1 MTYFREPF
9 LKLIDNSFYG
19 DTKWFYNKTNNEG
32 ATVKRTRLEES
43 TCPVARSLDII
54 GDWWSLLI
62 VRDALRGLKRF
73 GEFQKSLGIAKNML
87 ASRLK
92 QLVEE
97 GILVL
102 QPASDGSAWQE
113 YVLTE
118 KGRALQTVLV
128 ALSQWGN
135 DFLFADNEFGSV
147 LVDAQNRR
155 PLRRLT
161 IVSNDGRELSP
172 EDVVTKLP

>member
-1 MTYFREPF
+1 M
-9 LKLIDNSFYG
+9 
-19 DTKWFYNKTNNEG
+19 
-32 ATVKRTRLEES
+32 KRTRLEES

-62 VRDALRGLKRF
+62 VRDALRGIKRF

-87 ASRLK
+87 TTRLK
-92 QLVEE
+92 LLVDE
-97 GILVL
+97 GILRL

-135 DFLFADNEFGSV
+135 EFLFAENE
-147 LVDAQNRR
+147 
-155 PLRRLT
+155 
-161 IVSNDGRELSP
+161 
-172 EDVVTKLP
+172 

>member
-1 MTYFREPF
+1 M
-9 LKLIDNSFYG
+9 
-19 DTKWFYNKTNNEG
+19 
-32 ATVKRTRLEES
+32 KRTRLEES

-92 QLVEE
+92 KLVEE

-147 LVDAQNRR
+147 LVDAQNRK

-161 IVSNDGRELSP
+161 LVSHDGVNCPPKMLCRNGLNRILS
-172 EDVVTKLP
+172 KR

>member
-1 MTYFREPF
+1 M
-9 LKLIDNSFYG
+9 
-19 DTKWFYNKTNNEG
+19 
-32 ATVKRTRLEES
+32 KRTRLEES

-62 VRDALRGLKRF
+62 VRDALRGIKRF

-87 ASRLK
+87 TARLK
-92 QLVEE
+92 LLVDE
-97 GILVL
+97 GILRL

-113 YVLTE
+113 YVLTD

-135 DFLFADNEFGSV
+135 EFLFAEKECGTV
-147 LVDAQNRR
+147 LVDSEQRK
-155 PLRRLT
+155 PLRKLLL
-161 IVSNDGRELSP
+161 IADDGRELTP
-172 EDVVTKLP
+172 EEVVAKLPS

>member
-1 MTYFREPF
+1 M
-9 LKLIDNSFYG
+9 
-19 DTKWFYNKTNNEG
+19 
-32 ATVKRTRLEES
+32 KRTRMVNT

-62 VRDALRGLKRF
+62 VRDALRGITRF

-87 ASRLK
+87 TVRLK
-92 QLVEE
+92 QLVDAD
-97 GILVL
+97 ILRL

-135 DFLFADNEFGSV
+135 DFLFDTDDTATV
-147 LVDAQNRR
+147 LVDSTHRK
-155 PLRRLT
+155 PLRRLEL
-161 IVSNDGRELSP
+161 IAEDGRKLEP
-172 EDVVTKLP
+172 AEVQPKLPVR

>member
-1 MTYFREPF
+1 M
-9 LKLIDNSFYG
+9 
-19 DTKWFYNKTNNEG
+19 
-32 ATVKRTRLEES
+32 KRTRLEES

-62 VRDALRGLKRF
+62 VRDALRGIKRF

-87 ASRLK
+87 TSRLK
-92 QLVEE
+92 LLVDED
-97 GILVL
+97 ILRL

-113 YVLTE
+113 YVLTD

-135 DFLFADNEFGSV
+135 EFLFAENECGTV
-147 LVDAQNRR
+147 LVDSEQRK
-155 PLRRLT
+155 PLRKLAL
-161 IVSNDGRELSP
+161 IADDGRELTP
-172 EDVVTKLP
+172 EEIVAKLPS

>member
-1 MTYFREPF
+1 M
-9 LKLIDNSFYG
+9 
-19 DTKWFYNKTNNEG
+19 
-32 ATVKRTRLEES
+32 KRTRLEES

-62 VRDALRGLKRF
+62 VRDALRGIKRF

-87 ASRLK
+87 TARLK
-92 QLVEE
+92 LLVDE
-97 GILVL
+97 GILRL

-113 YVLTE
+113 YVLTD

-135 DFLFADNEFGSV
+135 EFLFADNECGTV
-147 LVDAQNRR
+147 LVDTEQRN
-155 PLRRLT
+155 PLRKLAL
-161 IVSNDGRELSP
+161 IADDGRELTP
-172 EDVVTKLP
+172 EEIVAKLPS

>member
-1 MTYFREPF
+1 M
-9 LKLIDNSFYG
+9 
-19 DTKWFYNKTNNEG
+19 
-32 ATVKRTRLEES
+32 KRTRLEES

-62 VRDALRGLKRF
+62 VRDALRGIKRF

-87 ASRLK
+87 TTRLK
-92 QLVEE
+92 LLVDE
-97 GILVL
+97 GILAL

-135 DFLFADNEFGSV
+135 EFLFAENECGTV
-147 LVDAQNRR
+147 LVDGEQRK
-155 PLRRLT
+155 PLRKLAL
-161 IVSNDGRELSP
+161 IADDGRELTP
-172 EDVVTKLP
+172 EEIVAKLPS

>member
-1 MTYFREPF
+1 M
-9 LKLIDNSFYG
+9 
-19 DTKWFYNKTNNEG
+19 
-32 ATVKRTRLEES
+32 KRTRLEES

-62 VRDALRGLKRF
+62 VRDALRGITRF

-87 ASRLK
+87 TTRLK
-92 QLVEE
+92 LLVDE
-97 GILVL
+97 GILTL

-113 YVLTE
+113 YVLTD

-135 DFLFADNEFGSV
+135 EFLFAEDEFGTV
-147 LVDAQNRR
+147 LVDTEQRK
-155 PLRRLT
+155 PLRKLAL
-161 IVSNDGRELSP
+161 IADDGRELTP
-172 EDVVTKLP
+172 EEIVPKLPS

>member
-1 MTYFREPF
+1 M
-9 LKLIDNSFYG
+9 
-19 DTKWFYNKTNNEG
+19 
-32 ATVKRTRLEES
+32 KRTRLEES

-62 VRDALRGLKRF
+62 VRDALRGVKRF

-87 ASRLK
+87 TARLK
-92 QLVEE
+92 LLVEE
-97 GILVL
+97 GILTL

-113 YVLTE
+113 YVLTD

-135 DFLFADNEFGSV
+135 EFLFSQNQPGSV
-147 LVDAQNRR
+147 LVDVKNQQ
-155 PLRRLT
+155 PLRKLAL
-161 IVSNDGRELSP
+161 VANDGRELSP
-172 EDVVTKLP
+172 EDIELKLP

>member
-1 MTYFREPF
+1 M
-9 LKLIDNSFYG
+9 
-19 DTKWFYNKTNNEG
+19 
-32 ATVKRTRLEES
+32 KRTRLEES

-62 VRDALRGLKRF
+62 VRDALRGIKRF

-87 ASRLK
+87 TARLK
-92 QLVEE
+92 LLVDE
-97 GILVL
+97 GILRL

-113 YVLTE
+113 YVLTD

-135 DFLFADNEFGSV
+135 EFLFAENECSTV
-147 LVDAQNRR
+147 LVDSEQRK
-155 PLRRLT
+155 PLRKLLL
-161 IVSNDGRELSP
+161 IADDGRELTP
-172 EDVVTKLP
+172 EEIVAKLPS

>member
-1 MTYFREPF
+1 
-9 LKLIDNSFYG
+9 
-19 DTKWFYNKTNNEG
+19 
-32 ATVKRTRLEES
+32 VKRTRLEES

-62 VRDALRGLKRF
+62 VRDALRGVKRF

-87 ASRLK
+87 TARLK
-92 QLVEE
+92 LLVEE
-97 GILVL
+97 GILTL

-113 YVLTE
+113 YVLTD

-135 DFLFADNEFGSV
+135 EFLFS
-147 LVDAQNRR
+147 QTNRAACWSMSKTNNR
-155 PLRRLT
+155 CVNWRW
-161 IVSNDGRELSP
+161 SP
-172 EDVVTKLP
+172 TMAAN

>member
-1 MTYFREPF
+1 M
-9 LKLIDNSFYG
+9 
-19 DTKWFYNKTNNEG
+19 
-32 ATVKRTRLEES
+32 KRTRLEQS

-172 EDVVTKLP
+172 DDVVTKLP

>member
-9 LKLIDNSFYG
+9 RKLIENAFYG
-19 DTKWFYNKTNNEG
+19 DAKWFYNKTNNEG
-32 ATVKRTRLEES
+32 ATVKRTRLKES

-172 EDVVTKLP
+172 DDVVTKLP

>member
-1 MTYFREPF
+1 M
-9 LKLIDNSFYG
+9 
-19 DTKWFYNKTNNEG
+19 
-32 ATVKRTRLEES
+32 KRTRLEES

-62 VRDALRGLKRF
+62 VRDALRGVKRF

-87 ASRLK
+87 TARLK
-92 QLVEE
+92 LLVEE
-97 GILVL
+97 GILTL

-135 DFLFADNEFGSV
+135 EFLFSPNQPGSV
-147 LVDAQNRR
+147 LVDVKNQQ
-155 PLRRLT
+155 PLRKLAL
-161 IVSNDGRELSP
+161 VANDGRELAP
-172 EDVVTKLP
+172 QDIELKLP

>member
-1 MTYFREPF
+1 
-9 LKLIDNSFYG
+9 
-19 DTKWFYNKTNNEG
+19 
-32 ATVKRTRLEES
+32 VKRTRLEES

-135 DFLFADNEFGSV
+135 DFLFADHEFGSV
-147 LVDAQNRR
+147 LVDAQNRQ

-161 IVSNDGRELSP
+161 LVADDGRELSP
-172 EDVVTKLP
+172 EDVVPKLP

>member
-1 MTYFREPF
+1 M
-9 LKLIDNSFYG
+9 
-19 DTKWFYNKTNNEG
+19 
-32 ATVKRTRLEES
+32 KRTRLEES

-62 VRDALRGLKRF
+62 VRDALRGVKRF

-87 ASRLK
+87 TARLK
-92 QLVEE
+92 LLVEE
-97 GILVL
+97 GILTL

-113 YVLTE
+113 YVLTD

-135 DFLFADNEFGSV
+135 EFLFSQNQPGSV
-147 LVDAQNRR
+147 LVDVKNQQ
-155 PLRRLT
+155 PLRKLAL
-161 IVSNDGRELSP
+161 VANDGRELAP
-172 EDVVTKLP
+172 EDIALKLP

>member
-1 MTYFREPF
+1 M
-9 LKLIDNSFYG
+9 
-19 DTKWFYNKTNNEG
+19 
-32 ATVKRTRLEES
+32 TVKRTRLEES

-62 VRDALRGLKRF
+62 VRDALRGIKRF

-87 ASRLK
+87 TTRLK
-92 QLVEE
+92 LLVDE
-97 GILVL
+97 GILTL

-113 YVLTE
+113 YVLTD

-135 DFLFADNEFGSV
+135 EFLFGENECGTV
-147 LVDAQNRR
+147 LVDSEQRK
-155 PLRRLT
+155 PLRRLAL
-161 IVSNDGRELSP
+161 IADDGRELAP
-172 EDVVTKLP
+172 EEIVAKLPS

>member
-1 MTYFREPF
+1 M
-9 LKLIDNSFYG
+9 
-19 DTKWFYNKTNNEG
+19 
-32 ATVKRTRLEES
+32 KRTRLEES

-73 GEFQKSLGIAKNML
+73 GEFLKSLGIAKNML

-147 LVDAQNRR
+147 LVDAQNRK

-161 IVSNDGRELSP
+161 LVSHDGRALSP
-172 EDVVTKLP
+172 EDVVPKLP

>member
-1 MTYFREPF
+1 M
-9 LKLIDNSFYG
+9 SFIKKPYPTG
-19 DTKWFYNKTNNEG
+19 EF
-32 ATVKRTRLEES
+32 AVKRTRLEES

-62 VRDALRGLKRF
+62 VRDALRGIKRF

-87 ASRLK
+87 TTRLK
-92 QLVEE
+92 LLVDE
-97 GILVL
+97 GILRL

-113 YVLTE
+113 YVLTD

-135 DFLFADNEFGSV
+135 EFLFAENECGTV
-147 LVDAQNRR
+147 LVDSEQRK
-155 PLRRLT
+155 PLRKLML
-161 IVSNDGRELSP
+161 IADDGRELTP
-172 EDVVTKLP
+172 EEIVAKLPS

>member
-1 MTYFREPF
+1 M
-9 LKLIDNSFYG
+9 
-19 DTKWFYNKTNNEG
+19 
-32 ATVKRTRLEES
+32 KRTRLEES

-62 VRDALRGLKRF
+62 VRDALRGVKRF

-87 ASRLK
+87 TTRLK
-92 QLVEE
+92 LLVDE
-97 GILVL
+97 GILRL

-113 YVLTE
+113 YVLTD

-135 DFLFADNEFGSV
+135 EFLFAENECGTV
-147 LVDAQNRR
+147 LVDAEHRK
-155 PLRRLT
+155 PLRKLAL
-161 IVSNDGRELSP
+161 IADDGRELTP
-172 EDVVTKLP
+172 EEIEAKLPS

>member
-1 MTYFREPF
+1 M
-9 LKLIDNSFYG
+9 
-19 DTKWFYNKTNNEG
+19 
-32 ATVKRTRLEES
+32 KRTRLEES

-62 VRDALRGLKRF
+62 VRDALRGIKRF

-87 ASRLK
+87 TSRLK
-92 QLVEE
+92 LLVDE
-97 GILVL
+97 GILRL

-113 YVLTE
+113 YVLTD

-135 DFLFADNEFGSV
+135 EFLFAENECGTV
-147 LVDAQNRR
+147 LVDSEQRKR
-155 PLRRLT
+155 LRKLAL
-161 IVSNDGRELSP
+161 IADDGRELTP
-172 EDVVTKLP
+172 EEIVAKLPS

>member
-1 MTYFREPF
+1 M
-9 LKLIDNSFYG
+9 
-19 DTKWFYNKTNNEG
+19 
-32 ATVKRTRLEES
+32 KRTRLEES

-62 VRDALRGLKRF
+62 VRDALRGIKRF

-87 ASRLK
+87 TTRLK
-92 QLVEE
+92 LLVDE
-97 GILVL
+97 GILRL

-113 YVLTE
+113 YVLTD

-135 DFLFADNEFGSV
+135 EFLFAENECGTV
-147 LVDAQNRR
+147 LVDREQRK
-155 PLRRLT
+155 PLRKLLL
-161 IVSNDGRELSP
+161 IADDGRELTP
-172 EDVVTKLP
+172 EEIVAKLPS

>member
-1 MTYFREPF
+1 M
-9 LKLIDNSFYG
+9 
-19 DTKWFYNKTNNEG
+19 
-32 ATVKRTRLEES
+32 KRTRLEES

-62 VRDALRGLKRF
+62 VRDALRGVKRF

-87 ASRLK
+87 TARLK
-92 QLVEE
+92 LLVEE
-97 GILVL
+97 GILTL

-113 YVLTE
+113 YVLTD

-135 DFLFADNEFGSV
+135 EFLFSPNQPGSV
-147 LVDAQNRR
+147 LVDVKNQQ
-155 PLRRLT
+155 PLRKLAL
-161 IVSNDGRELSP
+161 VANDGRELAP
-172 EDVVTKLP
+172 QDIELKIP